1 MQVTFGAAWAIAVA
15 VPPALTGLLTD
26 RDTGPAWLVEATVR
40 LVGTVGEVLLAV
52 VADVLRTAVTLGCVV
67 DAVVF
72 PEVPAVD
79 VGDVAVPA
87 MASGFVWPSDEQP
100 LMRTVARPRPPT
112 TRRIVARVIG
122 HASSWSRRELRPG
135 PPAQVNILGRGR
147 LSPPSPGVPSSQNSE
162 LRTQNSELRT
172 QDSELRTQN
181 SEL

>member
-52 VADVLRTAVTLGCVV
+52 VADVLRTAVTLGCTV

-79 VGDVAVPA
+79 VGDVAVPT

-135 PPAQVNILGRGR
+135 PPAQVNILGRER
-147 LSPPSPGVPSSQNSE
+147 AFATVARRTLFSE
-162 LRTQNSELRT
+162 LL
-172 QDSELRTQN
+172 
-181 SEL
+181 